1 MAPVAITMF
10 KTRESRRQLE
20 RKNKDIS
27 RRGELR
33 KKSGEL
39 VRSSLRVGSSV
50 PKTLASSK
58 VVKFDTKLEHIRH
71 FFRDDTPQL
80 ANAEPSL
87 LSDAG
92 FDWEMQLMN
101 FSKKLEGQKD
111 MAVYL
116 REVFLSPHQ
125 DQGTSLVGI
134 VNVANLAYDKH
145 VVVRFTFDSWKSF
158 SETIAIYS
166 HGNRSQDED
175 TLTFKIRIDNQA
187 SIKTR
192 DVLFCIRYVVNGQ
205 ELWDNN
211 GSKNYHVKLKRR
223 KETVF
228 PDTGIDGD
236 STCMPMCTY
245 RETRYY
251 PHDNCADYGDRVLG
265 SLRGR
270 VLRPLTEFGR
280 RYSFESAFSKLAIG

>member
-1 MAPVAITMF
+1 MF
-10 KTRESRRQLE
+10 KTRESRRQFE
-20 RKNKDIS
+20 KKNKNIS

-39 VRSSLRVGSSV
+39 VRSSLRVSSSA
-50 PKTLASSK
+50 KTPTSSK

-80 ANAEPSL
+80 AIAEPSL
-87 LSDAG
+87 LSDDG

-101 FSKKLEGQKD
+101 FSKKLAGQKD

-125 DQGTSLVGI
+125 DSLVGI

-158 SETIAIYS
+158 SETIADYS
-166 HGNRSQDED
+166 HGSRSQAED

-187 SIKTR
+187 SFKTR

-211 GSKNYHVKLKRR
+211 ESKNYHVKLKQR

-228 PDTGIDGD
+228 LHTGIDGD
-236 STCMPMCTY
+236 STWTP

-251 PHDNCADYGDRVLG
+251 SHDNRADYGDRVLG

-270 VLRPLTEFGR
+270 VLHPLTEFGR
-280 RYSFESAFSKLAIG
+280 RYSFESAFSKLAIFGTGR